1 MPLTPFHIVAGASI
15 KSVFPKNFSWSV
27 FTLTNI
33 IIDTEVLYY
42 LFTTGEFSHKFFHTI
57 LGASLIAILCASL
70 GKPICELGLRIWNN
84 NLQNE
89 KSMER
94 LKWLNTDVKI
104 NIFPSLIGAFTGAY
118 THLILDSVM
127 HADIVPLAPFTNLNN
142 LLGIISIE
150 NLQYICLLIQ
160 FCPLIK
166 ILSFHQA
173 SICLVKTKDGHG
185 LYGMLFEKMLNHPLC

>member
-1 MPLTPFHIVAGASI
+1 MPLTPFHIIAGASV
-15 KSVFPKNFSWSV
+15 KSVFPKYFSWSV

-57 LGASLIAILCASL
+57 LGVSFIAILCASL

-89 KSMER
+89 KSLER

-150 NLQYICLLIQ
+150 SLQYICLG
-160 FCPLIK
+160 
-166 ILSFHQA
+166 SFV
-173 SICLVKTKDGHG
+173 IGLVIYLVRK
-185 LYGMLFEKMLNHPLC
+185 FV

>member
-1 MPLTPFHIVAGASI
+1 MPFTAFHIVAGASV
-15 KSVFPKNFSWSV
+15 KSVCPKYFSWSI

-33 IIDTEVLYY
+33 VIDTEVLYY
-42 LFTTGEFSHKFFHTI
+42 FFTTGEFSHKLFHTI
-57 LGASLIAILCASL
+57 IGASIIAILCASL

-94 LKWLNTDVKI
+94 LRWLNTDVKI
-104 NIFPSLIGAFTGAY
+104 NTVPSLIGAFTGAY

-142 LLGIISIE
+142 FLGIISIE
-150 NLQYICLLIQ
+150 NLQYICLG
-160 FCPLIK
+160 
-166 ILSFHQA
+166 SFV
-173 SICLVKTKDGHG
+173 IGLVIYLVRK
-185 LYGMLFEKMLNHPLC
+185 FV

>member
-15 KSVFPKNFSWSV
+15 KSVFPKYFSWSV

-70 GKPICELGLRIWNN
+70 GKPICELGLRIWSN

-104 NIFPSLIGAFTGAY
+104 NIFPSLVGAFTGAY

-142 LLGIISIE
+142 LLGTISIE
-150 NLQYICLLIQ
+150 NLQYICLGSFAIGLI
-160 FCPLIK
+160 IY
-166 ILSFHQA
+166 
-173 SICLVKTKDGHG
+173 LVRKFT
-185 LYGMLFEKMLNHPLC
+185 